1 MEKKGEG
8 LLNGKKNDPI
18 EKKKRLF
25 DWKKTIKVLQSSD
38 EPIKIII
45 IDYWLLIK

>member
-18 EKKKRLF
+18 EKKKDF
-25 DWKKTIKVLQSSD
+25 
-38 EPIKIII
+38 
-45 IDYWLLIK
+45 LIEKNN

>member
-18 EKKKRLF
+18 EKKK
-25 DWKKTIKVLQSSD
+25 KKTF
-38 EPIKIII
+38 
-45 IDYWLLIK
+45 WLKKNN

>member
-25 DWKKTIKVLQSSD
+25 DWKKQLKYFSHQMNR
-38 EPIKIII
+38 
-45 IDYWLLIK
+45 

>member
-25 DWKKTIKVLQSSD
+25 D
-38 EPIKIII
+38 
-45 IDYWLLIK
+45 

>member
-18 EKKKRLF
+18 EKKKKDFLIE
-25 DWKKTIKVLQSSD
+25 KKQLKYFSHQMNR
-38 EPIKIII
+38 
-45 IDYWLLIK
+45 

>member
-18 EKKKRLF
+18 EKKKKTFWL
-25 DWKKTIKVLQSSD
+25 KKTIKVLQSSD

-45 IDYWLLIK
+45 IDYW

>member
-18 EKKKRLF
+18 EKKKDFLIE
-25 DWKKTIKVLQSSD
+25 KKQLKYFSHQMNR
-38 EPIKIII
+38 
-45 IDYWLLIK
+45 

>member
-18 EKKKRLF
+18 EKKKKTFWL
-25 DWKKTIKVLQSSD
+25 KKNN
-38 EPIKIII
+38 
-45 IDYWLLIK
+45 

>member
-18 EKKKRLF
+18 KKKT
-25 DWKKTIKVLQSSD
+25 WMKKTIKVLHSSD

-45 IDYWLLIK
+45 IDYW